1 MKTRIFSLLLT
12 LFITVNGFSQVNLN
26 KYKYVIIPNKFDF
39 LKEKDQYQLNSLSKF
54 LFEKYGFEALME
66 GEKYPEDLIRNRCL
80 GLKSDVN
87 KDSGLFKTKLIIEL
101 KDCGDQVVMATSVGE
116 SREKEYARAYNEA
129 LRDAFSDIEALNYRY
144 EPDSSITSLAV
155 SQSVEAKAE
164 VNTEI
169 EKLKQEIEALKQQ
182 KVVVAVAPVEA
193 EVNDKVEPKVD
204 RGEEVKSMDA
214 EVKEVLA
221 TVLYAQEIAGGY
233 QLVDSTPKVVYKV
246 KKTGQ
251 TDVFLVEGENAII
264 YKKGDTWIY
273 EYNTSEGLQ
282 QKELNIKF

>member
-1 MKTRIFSLLLT
+1 MKTKIFSLLLT
-12 LFITVNGFSQVNLN
+12 LFITINGFSQVNLN
-26 KYKYVIIPNKFDF
+26 KYKYVIIPKKFDF
-39 LKEKDQYQLNSLSKF
+39 LKEKDQYQLNSLTKF

-129 LRDAFSDIEALNYRY
+129 LRAAFSDIEALNYRY
-144 EPDSSITSLAV
+144 EPDSSITSLAA

-193 EVNDKVEPKVD
+193 EVNDKVEPKVEEV
-204 RGEEVKSMDA
+204 EEVKSMAA

-251 TDVFLVEGENAII
+251 TDVFFVEGENAII